1 MLLRPGPEPHQ
12 GTPTDYALAIASAY
26 MGMSARS
33 RLVAFIC
40 RGCVGCGEP
49 CNEEAGLFRIGLYLD
64 NQHNISATLPIMTA
78 TPVYEE
84 IRAQLRRL
92 LASGRYK
99 VGDQLPTIREFC
111 EQYDINSVQTVRDAY
126 QALKDE
132 GLVTSRQGVGFFVAA
147 LPLRRLGL
155 VGLAERAHQVRIDA
169 ERAAGLARTLE
180 TELTDALSDHE
191 RVAVDALTAA
201 ARATYLSGSGEERRR
216 DFGEIALQVLAGAAA
231 NLGGVENLLAG
242 RPGSWEAD
250 IIRNAVNAI
259 APGDVLPRYRTEP
272 LRITLYVDQ
281 ILAEHT
287 LAHDQYD
294 KAEVAIDDEYETANA
309 ALPQVDE
316 RPYVWVYEPSD
327 GGDPVPTTPET
338 PAWSWDAW
346 RAGATALGL
355 DEQNIATLEA
365 DIRGE
370 RSNRLATSVYVP
382 KSPDLAAEFV
392 RLLDEREAAL
402 APYALQ
408 DALTALQEREW
419 TEYGEALRNQIEDE
433 AERVGLDVPVEV
445 TIDTTGRPDIR
456 PALDELAQSLVEN
469 AIAVVSSPADLP
481 GTPLTRLRAE
491 R

>member
-1 MLLRPGPEPHQ
+1 MAE
-12 GTPTDYALAIASAY
+12 
-26 MGMSARS
+26 
-33 RLVAFIC
+33 
-40 RGCVGCGEP
+40 
-49 CNEEAGLFRIGLYLD
+49 
-64 NQHNISATLPIMTA
+64 

-92 LASGRYK
+92 LASGQYK

-126 QALKDE
+126 HALKDE

-155 VGLAERAHQVRIDA
+155 VGLSERAHQARVDA

-180 TELTDALSDHE
+180 TELAAALSDHE

-201 ARATYLSGSGEERRR
+201 ARATYLTGAGDERRR

-259 APGDVLPRYRTEP
+259 APGDLLPRYRTEP

-294 KAEVAIDDEYETANA
+294 KAEVAIDDNYDAA
-309 ALPQVDE
+309 SSALPEVDE
-316 RPYVWVYEPSD
+316 GPYVWVYETNDVGEPT
-327 GGDPVPTTPET
+327 PTTPET

-346 RAGATALGL
+346 RAGAAQLGM
-355 DEQNIATLEA
+355 DESGIAYLESEL
-365 DIRGE
+365 RGE
-370 RSNRLATSVYVP
+370 RRRSLTTSVYVP
-382 KSPDLAAEFV
+382 KSPELAAEFV
-392 RLLDEREAAL
+392 RLLEEREAKL
-402 APYALQ
+402 APYALH
-408 DALTALQEREW
+408 DALQAQQEREW
-419 TEYGEALRNQIEDE
+419 AAYGEALRKQLEEN
-433 AERVGLDVPVEV
+433 AHRVAGLDVPVEITV
-445 TIDTTGRPDIR
+445 DTMGRPDIH
-456 PALDELAQSLVEN
+456 PALDELAQSLVDN
-469 AIAVVSSPADLP
+469 AIAAVPSPADLP
-481 GTPLTRLRAE
+481 GTPLNRLDRE
-491 R
+491 Q

>member
-1 MLLRPGPEPHQ
+1 
-12 GTPTDYALAIASAY
+12 
-26 MGMSARS
+26 
-33 RLVAFIC
+33 
-40 RGCVGCGEP
+40 
-49 CNEEAGLFRIGLYLD
+49 
-64 NQHNISATLPIMTA
+64 MTA
-78 TPVYEE
+78 IPVYEE

-92 LASGRYK
+92 LASGRYQ

-155 VGLAERAHQVRIDA
+155 VGLAERAHQARVDA

-201 ARATYLSGSGEERRR
+201 ARATYLTGAGEERRR

-259 APGDVLPRYRTEP
+259 APGDLLPRYRTEP

-281 ILAEHT
+281 ILAEHS

-294 KAEVAIDDEYETANA
+294 QAELAIDDNYEAANS
-309 ALPQVDE
+309 ALPEVDE
-316 RPYVWVYEPSD
+316 SRYMWVYELKDDSE
-327 GGDPVPTTPET
+327 PVPSTADT
-338 PAWSWDAW
+338 PAWSWEAW
-346 RAGATALGL
+346 RAGTEMLGTNEAVTAS
-355 DEQNIATLEA
+355 LEA

-370 RSNRLATSVYVP
+370 RRHRLATSVYVP
-382 KSPDLAAEFV
+382 KGPELAAEFI
-392 RLLDEREAAL
+392 RLLEEREAAL
-402 APYALQ
+402 APYALH
-408 DALTALQEREW
+408 DALRAQREREW
-419 TEYGEALRNQIEDE
+419 AAYGEALRRQLEDDSRQIP
-433 AERVGLDVPVEV
+433 GLEVPVEITV
-445 TIDTTGRPDIR
+445 ETTGRPDIH
-456 PALDELAQSLVEN
+456 PALDHLTQTLVDN
-469 AIAVVSSPADLP
+469 AIAIVPSPADLP
-481 GTPLTRLRAE
+481 GTPLTRLQQ
-491 R
+491 